1 MLPPKFVTRLLFVY
15 LSSHSRE
22 SRRGEPAIN
31 ECSADAILGCG
42 VALGADATTFAGL
55 AGLGDLVLTCTGGLS
70 RNRKVGLALGE
81 GRPLQAILAE
91 MGMVA
96 EGVKNTSNALAL
108 ARKVGVDLPI
118 VEVMDCIL
126 REEMTVRDA
135 VSALMLRE
143 LKAEG
148 SGSPRS

>member
-1 MLPPKFVTRLLFVY
+1 MQ
-15 LSSHSRE
+15 E
-22 SRRGEPAIN
+22 
-31 ECSADAILGCG
+31 
-42 VALGADATTFAGL
+42 
-55 AGLGDLVLTCTGGLS
+55 
-70 RNRKVGLALGE
+70 
-81 GRPLQAILAE
+81 ILAE

-108 ARKVGVDLPI
+108 ARNVGVDLPI
-118 VEVMDCIL
+118 VEVMDRIL

-148 SGSPRS
+148 SVSSRG